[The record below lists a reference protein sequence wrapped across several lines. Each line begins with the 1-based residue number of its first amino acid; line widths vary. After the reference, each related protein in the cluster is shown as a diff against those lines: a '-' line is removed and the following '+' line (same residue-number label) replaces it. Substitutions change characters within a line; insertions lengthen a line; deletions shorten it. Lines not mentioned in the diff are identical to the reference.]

1 MEIFTNTRFDFLRWR
16 YHVLAAT
23 ILFTIIGFGWFAA
36 RGLNVG
42 IDFSGGANVVL
53 RFKNAVP
60 IDSLRAAVPSAT
72 IQRYGRAEDNSVLIR
87 LPKLQQEGDYAGQVV
102 QTLHARM
109 NPEASQKLDLNF
121 QGRAAIAELLKAEDP
136 DKQGTTAGAHDYY
149 YNLAQ
154 AIITRRSELGLF
166 RTYGEVTSIAGVSP
180 ATGQVLASKT
190 LLGEFNVLGQETVGP
205 QVGRELQNKAIWA
218 IALSTLAMGIY
229 IAVRFDF
236 RFGVAA
242 IITLVH
248 DVLVAFAFLV
258 LVGGE
263 FSLIT
268 VAAFLMIIGYSI
280 NDTVVIYDRVRENV
294 KKSRVRESF
303 EDLMNRSLN
312 QTLSRTVLTGGSV
325 LLILLSLILFGGE
338 VIHDFALLLFA
349 GVIIGTLSTLWIVPA
364 VVLAW
369 NRWVSKSRGGE
380 GAGRRMETAARTDA
394 PVLEG
399 KSTRSAKG

>member
-1 MEIFTNTRFDFLRWR
+1 MEIFTNTNFDFLKWR
-16 YHVLAAT
+16 YHVLAFT
-23 ILFTIIGFGWFAA
+23 LLFTLVGLGLFAVK
-36 RGLNVG
+36 GLNLG

-53 RFKNAVP
+53 RFKDTVP
-60 IDSLRAAVPSAT
+60 IDQLRAAVPSAS
-72 IQRYGRAEDNSVLIR
+72 IQRYGAAEDNSVLIR
-87 LPKLQQEGDYAGQVV
+87 LPQLQQEGDYAGQVV
-102 QTLHARM
+102 QSLNTTL

-121 QGRAAIAELLKAEDP
+121 QGRAAIAEMLKAQDP
-136 DKQGTTAGAHDYY
+136 DKRGTAAAAHDHYHGV
-149 YNLAQ
+149 AQ
-154 AIITRRSELGLF
+154 AIISKRSELGLF
-166 RTYGEVTSIAGVSP
+166 RTYQEVTSTPGVTA
-180 ATGQVLASKT
+180 ATSQVLAAET
-190 LLGEFNVLGQETVGP
+190 ILGQFNLLSQETVGP

-229 IAVRFDF
+229 IAVRFDL

-242 IITLVH
+242 IIALIH
-248 DVLVAFAFLV
+248 DVAMAFAFLV
-258 LVGGE
+258 MVGGE

-303 EDLMNRSLN
+303 ESLVNRSLN

-369 NRWVSKSRGGE
+369 NRWFAKSRGE
-380 GAGRRMETAARTDA
+380 AGRRVEPS
-394 PVLEG
+394 PVLDA
-399 KSTRSAKG
+399 KTPRSAKG

>member
-16 YHVLAAT
+16 HYVLAFT
-23 ILFTIIGFGWFAA
+23 LLFTVIGFGWFAV

-53 RFKNAVP
+53 RFQDVVP
-60 IDSLRAAVPSAT
+60 IDELRSALPSAT
-72 IQRYGRAEDNSVLIR
+72 IQRYGRVEDNSVLIR
-87 LPKLQQEGDYAGQVV
+87 LPRLQQEGDYAGQVV
-102 QTLHARM
+102 QSLHTSM
-109 NPEASQKLDLNF
+109 NPEAAQKLDLNF
-121 QGRAAIAELLKAEDP
+121 QGRAAIAELMKSEDP
-136 DKQGTTAGAHDYY
+136 DKRGTTPAAHNYY
-149 YNLAQ
+149 YELAQ
-154 AIITRRSELGLF
+154 SIITKRSELGLF
-166 RTYGEVTSIAGVSP
+166 RNYGEVTSIPGLSS
-180 ATGQVLASKT
+180 ATAQLLAANTFLGQ
-190 LLGEFNVLGQETVGP
+190 FNVLGQETVGP

-242 IITLVH
+242 IVALVH
-248 DVLVAFAFLV
+248 DVFMAFAFLV

-268 VAAFLMIIGYSI
+268 VAGFLMIIGYSI

-294 KKSRVRESF
+294 KKSRVRENF
-303 EDLMNRSLN
+303 ADLVNRSLN
-312 QTLSRTVLTGGSV
+312 QTLSRTILTGGSV

-349 GVIIGTLSTLWIVPA
+349 GVIIGTLSTLWIVPS

-369 NRWVSKSRGGE
+369 NRWFSKSPSGSP
-380 GAGRRMETAARTDA
+380 GRRMETPRTDA
-394 PVLEG
+394 PVLDA
-399 KSTRSAKG
+399 KTPRSAKG